1 MVGENPLRTPVL
13 APKVGEIERVFLGT
27 FQHTVDDKGRLTL
40 PAKWRDELESDLVI
54 TYGLDECLFVFAQ
67 SRFKTIAEKVAAQG
81 FESPNARDWSR
92 YLLGNAETIELDKQ
106 GRVLI
111 SQNLRSRFALNG
123 EVVVV
128 GLFDRIEIWEPK
140 KHQAMHARI
149 MAEPSAIAERWREM
163 MQSAK

>member
-1 MVGENPLRTPVL
+1 VGDQLPRTPVL
-13 APKVGEIERVFLGT
+13 GAKVGEIERVFVGT
-27 FQHTVDDKGRLTL
+27 FQHTIDDKGRLTL

-67 SRFKTIAEKVAAQG
+67 SRFKAIAEKVVAQG

-92 YLLGNAETIELDKQ
+92 YFLGNAETIELDKQ

-111 SQNLRSRFALNG
+111 SQHLRAHFGLNG

-140 KHQAMHARI
+140 KHQAMSDRI
-149 MAEPSAIAERWREM
+149 TAEPSAIAERWREM
-163 MQSAK
+163 MQNAK